1 MYFTYIHILFY
12 THTAEWEG
20 QTNEA
25 IPQIREKMRKAESK
39 LLQRLPFLKKKKS
52 TVLQNEVSMHFPT
65 SSFALLCSPALLIN
79 CPLIVT
85 YLKNKV
91 KLQLTS
97 WSRITVFFKTIPPEY
112 WLPYFL
118 QAIVKQSIKHILLST
133 DFTTA
138 VSSLVAY
145 TIPLQALC

>member
-1 MYFTYIHILFY
+1 MYFTYIYFS
-12 THTAEWEG
+12 THTLLSGRDRQMKQSHKSERKWE
-20 QTNEA
+20 
-25 IPQIREKMRKAESK
+25 K
-39 LLQRLPFLKKKKS
+39 LNQNFYNVCLFLKKKKS

-118 QAIVKQSIKHILLST
+118 QAVVKQSIKHILLST